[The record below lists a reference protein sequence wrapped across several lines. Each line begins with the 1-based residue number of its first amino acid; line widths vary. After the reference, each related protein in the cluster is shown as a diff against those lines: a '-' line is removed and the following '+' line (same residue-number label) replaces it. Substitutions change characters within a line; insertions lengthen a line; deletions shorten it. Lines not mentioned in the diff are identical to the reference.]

1 MSITL
6 FATFYTFYCISFIHI
21 LLPYKKENGHI
32 ALPPLILKKKGQKLL
47 SMLPTDQE
55 TLLKRK

>member
-21 LLPYKKENGHI
+21 LDGN
-32 ALPPLILKKKGQKLL
+32 IL
-47 SMLPTDQE
+47 DC
-55 TLLKRK
+55 